1 MEQCQ
6 ARWVSQFSTLHGIL
20 EQTVNGVKEDLAQW
34 LDMEKALDLDEQRLI
49 RSRPHFVKPSTLA
62 AAALAKALA
71 QHRGAPS
78 EPQGSTGTK
87 VKRDGKPKSKR
98 GARGKGRYNFSSADT
113 QLFYYSQ
120 TLHRQK

>member
-1 MEQCQ
+1 M
-6 ARWVSQFSTLHGIL
+6 HGIL

-62 AAALAKALA
+62 ATALAKAPA
-71 QHRGAPS
+71 QLRGAPF

-87 VKRDGKPKSKR
+87 VKRDGKPKPKR
-98 GARGKGRYNFSSADT
+98 GA
-113 QLFYYSQ
+113 
-120 TLHRQK
+120 